1 MFQPRQELELYP
13 IVHLPALL
21 LCLQCSESS
30 CKTMKRTQNE
40 GNTGFVLLTLVNN
53 HLNQSKLIGR
63 KAGHQHFFEAST
75 FVNSANANGGCFD
88 ILKSTEKQPVTLC
101 RCTS

>member
-1 MFQPRQELELYP
+1 MFQPRQELELYL

-40 GNTGFVLLTLVNN
+40 GNAGFVLLTLVN
-53 HLNQSKLIGR
+53 HQLNQSKLIGR
-63 KAGHQHFFEAST
+63 RAGHQHFFEAST
-75 FVNSANANGGCFD
+75 FVNSANVNGGCFE
-88 ILKSTEKQPVTLC
+88 ILESFETQPVTLC
-101 RCTS
+101 RCSS